1 VSLSNAALPS
11 AALAGLA
18 PRVPSYA
25 ARQGRRGVFYASNYA
40 PAGNGHDLSC
50 VSGLVSPVPVQSVA
64 RACPVLVR
72 MSRGPGADVAGV
84 SPVLVQMLQGRA

>member
-1 VSLSNAALPS
+1 MSLSNAALPS

-50 VSGLVSPVPVQSVA
+50 VSGLVSPVPVQMWHGRA
-64 RACPVLVR
+64 RSWCGCHAVPVR
-72 MSRGPGADVAGV
+72 MW
-84 SPVLVQMLQGRA
+84 QG